1 MRFYPPALLHLI
13 KNFSKLP
20 GIGGKTAE
28 RLAMHLLRAP
38 RRDAEDLARSLLSLR
53 EKIRL
58 CSRCFALSETEVCAL
73 CTDPGRDASLLC
85 VVEQP
90 GDLIAMEKAGA
101 FNGVYLVLQGVLSP
115 MDGIGPDNIRLRE
128 LIDRTAAGGIKEV
141 VVATSTTV
149 EGEATASYIAE
160 CLAGYPV
167 QVTRIASGIPMGGD
181 LKYVDQVTLQ
191 RAMKTRHGF

>member
-1 MRFYPPALLHLI
+1 M
-13 KNFSKLP
+13 
-20 GIGGKTAE
+20 
-28 RLAMHLLRAP
+28 
-38 RRDAEDLARSLLSLR
+38 RSLLSLR

-73 CTDPGRDASLLC
+73 CTDPGREASLLC

-90 GDLIAMEKAGA
+90 ADLIAMEKAGA

-115 MDGIGPDNIRLRE
+115 MDGIGPDKIRLRE
-128 LIDRTAAGGIKEV
+128 LIVRVAAGGINEV

-160 CLAGYPV
+160 CLNGYPV
-167 QVTRIASGIPMGGD
+167 KITRIASGIPMGGD

>member
-38 RRDAEDLARSLLSLR
+38 RRDAEDLARSLLDLR

-90 GDLIAMEKAGA
+90 ADLIAMEKAGA
-101 FNGVYLVLQGVLSP
+101 FNGVYLVLQGILSP
-115 MDGIGPDNIRLRE
+115 MDGIGPDDIRLRE
-128 LIDRTAAGGIKEV
+128 LITRVAAGGIKEV

-160 CLAGYPV
+160 CLAGHPV